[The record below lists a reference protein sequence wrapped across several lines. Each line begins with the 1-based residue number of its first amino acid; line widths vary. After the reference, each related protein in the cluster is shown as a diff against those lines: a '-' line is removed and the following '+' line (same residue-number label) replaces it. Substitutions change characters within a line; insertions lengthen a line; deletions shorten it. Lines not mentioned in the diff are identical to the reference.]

1 MDERRL
7 LTVEEETT
15 LLPFLLL
22 QVRDKSRNTVK
33 GLLSR
38 RQVLVDGRVTT
49 RFDTPLA
56 PGQHVELLPK
66 STAGAAELPFP
77 ILYED
82 AGLIAV
88 DKPAGLLSMGNE
100 RERRR
105 TAYRAVSDYVKAR
118 EPGRRIFIV
127 HRLDRDTSG
136 VLVFAKDE
144 GLKRTLQDNWG
155 QLVKKRGYV
164 AAVEGHLPQRE
175 GTVRSHLHETATH
188 LVYSGPR
195 GRSSKEAVTRYRA
208 VAENRGYTMAVV
220 EIDTGRKNQIRVH
233 MQDLGCPIAGDRQ
246 YGARTDPM
254 GRLALHAD
262 LLVLTDPRTGRDLTL
277 RAPLPLPFRRLFPNV
292 CGEKP
297 PSFLD
302 NFQENGLK
310 R

>member
-22 QVRDKSRNTVK
+22 RVKDKSRNTVK

-38 RQVLVDGRVTT
+38 RQVLVDGRAVT
-49 RFDTPLA
+49 RFDAPLA
-56 PGQHVELLPK
+56 PGQRVELLPK
-66 STAGAAELPFP
+66 SSAGAAELPFP

-100 RERRR
+100 KERRR
-105 TAYRAVSDYVKAR
+105 TAYRAVSEYVKAR
-118 EPGRRIFIV
+118 EAGRRLFIV

-144 GLKRTLQDNWG
+144 GLKRALQDNWEK
-155 QLVKKRGYV
+155 LVKQRGYT
-164 AAVEGHLPQRE
+164 AAVEGTLPQAE
-175 GTVRSHLHETATH
+175 GTVRSWLHETATH

-195 GRSSKEAVTRYRA
+195 GRDAKEAVTHYRA
-208 VAENRGYTMAVV
+208 VMERRGYTLAEV

-233 MQDLGCPIAGDRQ
+233 MGDLGCPIAGDRQ
-246 YGARTDPM
+246 YGAKTDPM
-254 GRLALHAD
+254 GRLALHAGV
-262 LLVLTDPRTGRDLTL
+262 LVLTDPRTKKDLTL
-277 RAPLPLPFRRLFPNV
+277 RAPLPAPFRKLFP
-292 CGEKP
+292 GAE
-297 PSFLD
+297 
-302 NFQENGLK
+302 
-310 R
+310 

>member
-22 QVRDKSRNTVK
+22 RVKDKSRNTVK

-38 RQVLVDGRVTT
+38 RQVMVDGKVVT
-49 RFDTPLA
+49 RFDTPLT
-56 PGQHVELLPK
+56 PGQTVELLPK
-66 STAGAAELPFP
+66 SAAGAAELPFP

-105 TAYRAVSDYVKAR
+105 TAYRAVSEYVKAR

-127 HRLDRDTSG
+127 HRLDRDTSV

-144 GLKRTLQDNWG
+144 KLKHALQDNWEK
-155 QLVKKRGYV
+155 LVKKRGYV
-164 AAVEGHLPQRE
+164 AAVEGHLPQAE
-175 GTVRSHLHETATH
+175 GTVRSWLHETATH
-188 LVYSGPR
+188 LVYSGPK
-195 GRSSKEAVTRYRA
+195 GREAKEAVTRYRA
-208 VAENRGYTMAVV
+208 VAENRGYTLAAV

-246 YGARTDPM
+246 YGAQTDPM

-262 LLVLTDPRTGRDLTL
+262 VLVLTDPRSKKDIVLK
-277 RAPLPLPFRRLFPNV
+277 APLPVPFRKLFPGV
-292 CGEKP
+292 E
-297 PSFLD
+297 L
-302 NFQENGLK
+302 
-310 R
+310 

>member
-1 MDERRL
+1 MDDRRL

-22 QVRDKSRNTVK
+22 RVRDKSRNTVK

-38 RQVLVDGRVTT
+38 RQVLVDGEVVT
-49 RFDTPLA
+49 RFDAPLA
-56 PGQHVELLPK
+56 PGQRVELLPK
-66 STAGAAELPFP
+66 DSAGAAELPFP

-82 AGLIAV
+82 TGLIAV

-144 GLKRTLQDNWG
+144 KLKRALQDNWEN
-155 QLVKKRGYV
+155 VAKKRGYL
-164 AAVEGHLPQRE
+164 AAVEGTLPRRE
-175 GTVRSHLHETATH
+175 GMVRSYLHETATH

-195 GRSSKEAVTRYRA
+195 GRQAKEAVTRYRM
-208 VAENRGYTMAVV
+208 VAENRGYTLAAV

-246 YGARTDPM
+246 YGAQTDPM

-262 LLVLTDPRTGRDLTL
+262 VLVLTDPRTRRALTL
-277 RAPLPLPFRRLFPNV
+277 RAPLPLPFRRLFP
-292 CGEKP
+292 GAA
-297 PSFLD
+297 L
-302 NFQENGLK
+302 
-310 R
+310 

>member
-1 MDERRL
+1 MDDRRL

-22 QVRDKSRNTVK
+22 RVRDKSRNTVK

-38 RQVLVDGRVTT
+38 RQVLVDGEVVT
-49 RFDTPLA
+49 RFDAPLA
-56 PGQHVELLPK
+56 PGQRVELLPK
-66 STAGAAELPFP
+66 DSAGAAELPFP

-82 AGLIAV
+82 TGLIAV

-144 GLKRTLQDNWG
+144 KLKRALQDNWENV
-155 QLVKKRGYV
+155 VKKRGYL
-164 AAVEGHLPQRE
+164 ATVEGTLPQRE
-175 GTVRSHLHETATH
+175 GMVRSYLHETATH

-195 GRSSKEAVTRYRA
+195 GRQAKEAVTRYRM
-208 VAENRGYTMAVV
+208 VAENRGYTLAAV

-246 YGARTDPM
+246 YGAQTDPM

-262 LLVLTDPRTGRDLTL
+262 VLVLTDPRTRRALTL
-277 RAPLPLPFRRLFPNV
+277 RAPLPITFRRLFP
-292 CGEKP
+292 GAA
-297 PSFLD
+297 L
-302 NFQENGLK
+302 
-310 R
+310 

>member
-22 QVRDKSRNTVK
+22 RVKDKSRNTVK

-38 RQVLVDGRVTT
+38 RQVLVDGKVVT
-49 RFDTPLA
+49 RFDAPLT
-56 PGQHVELLPK
+56 PGQRVELLPE
-66 STAGAAELPFP
+66 SAAGAAELPFP

-100 RERRR
+100 KERRR
-105 TAYRAVSDYVKAR
+105 TAYRAVSEYVKAR

-144 GLKRTLQDNWG
+144 KLKRALQDNWENV
-155 QLVKKRGYV
+155 VKKRGYL
-164 AAVEGHLPQRE
+164 AAGEGTLPQRE
-175 GTVRSHLHETATH
+175 GMVRSYLHETATH

-195 GRSSKEAVTRYRA
+195 GRQAKEAVTRYRM
-208 VAENRGYTMAVV
+208 VAENRGYTLAAV

-246 YGARTDPM
+246 YGAQTDPM

-262 LLVLTDPRTGRDLTL
+262 VLVLTDPRTRRALTL
-277 RAPLPLPFRRLFPNV
+277 RAPLPITFRRLFP
-292 CGEKP
+292 GAA
-297 PSFLD
+297 L
-302 NFQENGLK
+302 
-310 R
+310 

>member
-22 QVRDKSRNTVK
+22 RVKDKSRNTVK

-38 RQVLVDGRVTT
+38 RQVLVDGRVVT
-49 RFDTPLA
+49 RFDAPLT
-56 PGQHVELLPK
+56 PGQRVELLPE
-66 STAGAAELPFP
+66 SAAGAAELPFP

-100 RERRR
+100 KERRR
-105 TAYRAVSDYVKAR
+105 TAYRAVSEYVKAR
-118 EPGRRIFIV
+118 EAGRRLFIV

-144 GLKRTLQDNWG
+144 GLKRALQDNWEK
-155 QLVKKRGYV
+155 LVKQRGYT
-164 AAVEGHLPQRE
+164 AAVEGTLPQAE
-175 GTVRSHLHETATH
+175 GTVRSWLHETATH

-195 GRSSKEAVTRYRA
+195 GRDAKEAVTHYRA
-208 VAENRGYTMAVV
+208 VMERRGYTLAEV

-233 MQDLGCPIAGDRQ
+233 MGDLGCPIAGDRQ
-246 YGARTDPM
+246 YGAKTDPM
-254 GRLALHAD
+254 GRLALHAGV
-262 LLVLTDPRTGRDLTL
+262 LVLTDPRTKKDLTL
-277 RAPLPLPFRRLFPNV
+277 RAPLPAPFRKLFP
-292 CGEKP
+292 GAE
-297 PSFLD
+297 
-302 NFQENGLK
+302 
-310 R
+310 

>member
-22 QVRDKSRNTVK
+22 RVKDKSRNTVK

-38 RQVLVDGRVTT
+38 RQVLVDGKVVT
-49 RFDTPLA
+49 RFDAPLT
-56 PGQHVELLPK
+56 PGQRVELLPE
-66 STAGAAELPFP
+66 SAAGAAELPFP

-100 RERRR
+100 KERRR
-105 TAYRAVSDYVKAR
+105 TAYRAVSEYVKAR
-118 EPGRRIFIV
+118 EAGRRLFIV

-144 GLKRTLQDNWG
+144 GLKRALQDNWEK
-155 QLVKKRGYV
+155 LVKQRGYT
-164 AAVEGHLPQRE
+164 AAVEGTLPQAE
-175 GTVRSHLHETATH
+175 GTVRSWLHETATH

-195 GRSSKEAVTRYRA
+195 GRDAKEAVTHYRA
-208 VAENRGYTMAVV
+208 VMERRGYTLAEV

-233 MQDLGCPIAGDRQ
+233 MGDLGCPIAGDRQ
-246 YGARTDPM
+246 YGAKTDPM
-254 GRLALHAD
+254 GRLALHAGV
-262 LLVLTDPRTGRDLTL
+262 LVLTDPRTKKDLTL
-277 RAPLPLPFRRLFPNV
+277 RAPLPAPFRKLFP
-292 CGEKP
+292 GAE
-297 PSFLD
+297 
-302 NFQENGLK
+302 
-310 R
+310 

>member
-38 RQVLVDGRVTT
+38 RQVLLDGRVVT
-49 RFDTPLA
+49 RFDTPLR
-56 PGQHVELLPK
+56 PGQRVELLPRAA
-66 STAGAAELPFP
+66 AGLAELPFP

-82 AGLIAV
+82 GGLIAV
-88 DKPAGLLSMGNE
+88 DKPAGLLSVGNE
-100 RERRR
+100 KERRR

-118 EPGRRIFIV
+118 EPGRRVFIV

-136 VLVFAKDE
+136 VLVFAKEE
-144 GLKRTLQDNWG
+144 GLKRALQDSWEKA
-155 QLVKKRGYV
+155 VKKRGYTAV
-164 AAVEGHLPQRE
+164 VEGAPPRRE
-175 GTVRSHLHETATH
+175 GTVRSWLRETATH

-195 GRSSKEAVTRYRA
+195 GGGAKEAVTRYRA
-208 VAENRGYTMAVV
+208 AAENRGYTLVRV

-233 MQDLGCPIAGDRQ
+233 MGDLGCPIAGDRQ
-246 YGARTDPM
+246 YGAKTDPL

-262 LLVLTDPRTGRDLTL
+262 TLIFTEPRTGREL
-277 RAPLPLPFRRLFPNV
+277 RLEAPVPPPFRKLFPD
-292 CGEKP
+292 GQ
-297 PSFLD
+297 L
-302 NFQENGLK
+302 
-310 R
+310 

>member
-22 QVRDKSRNTVK
+22 RVKDKSRNTVK

-38 RQVLVDGRVTT
+38 RQVLVDGKVVT
-49 RFDTPLA
+49 RFDTPLT
-56 PGQHVELLPK
+56 PGQTVELLPK
-66 STAGAAELPFP
+66 SAAGAAELPFP

-105 TAYRAVSDYVKAR
+105 TAYRAVSEYVKAR
-118 EPGRRIFIV
+118 EPGRRLFIV

-144 GLKRTLQDNWG
+144 GLKRALQDNWEK
-155 QLVKKRGYV
+155 LVKQRGYT
-164 AAVEGHLPQRE
+164 AAVEGTLPQAE
-175 GTVRSHLHETATH
+175 GTVRSWLHETATH

-195 GRSSKEAVTRYRA
+195 GRDAKEAVTHYRA
-208 VAENRGYTMAVV
+208 VMERRGYTLAEV

-233 MQDLGCPIAGDRQ
+233 MGDLGCPIAGDRQ
-246 YGARTDPM
+246 YGAETDPM
-254 GRLALHAD
+254 GRLALHAGV
-262 LLVLTDPRTGRDLTL
+262 LVLTDPRTKKDLTL
-277 RAPLPLPFRRLFPNV
+277 KAPLPAPFRKLFP
-292 CGEKP
+292 GAE
-297 PSFLD
+297 
-302 NFQENGLK
+302 
-310 R
+310 